1 MITLSQKLRKE
12 KNMKLILSY
21 LKNYKLLI
29 VLNILAIF
37 SFALVE
43 LGIPTIIAKIID
55 NGIANQNIAYIK
67 QMGIVIVIISI
78 IGVVGSIFTYWIQ

>member
-55 NGIANQNIAYIK
+55 NGIAN
-67 QMGIVIVIISI
+67 
-78 IGVVGSIFTYWIQ
+78 